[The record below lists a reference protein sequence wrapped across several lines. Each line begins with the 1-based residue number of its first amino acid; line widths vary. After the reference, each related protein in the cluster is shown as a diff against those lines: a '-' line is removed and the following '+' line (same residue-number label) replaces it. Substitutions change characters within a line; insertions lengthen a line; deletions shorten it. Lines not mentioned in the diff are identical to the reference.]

1 MPDIFPFLRNQP
13 VFKPEV
19 THAMSVAFEEVCRAL
34 KLNGDAQAR
43 EAMAVRIIALARRGE
58 HDPEGLREQVLK
70 EASGG
75 DRLGANS

>member
-1 MPDIFPFLRNQP
+1 MPDILPFLRNQP
-13 VFKPEV
+13 VFEPEV
-19 THAMSVAFEEVCRAL
+19 THAMSVAFEEICRAL

-58 HDPEGLREQVLK
+58 HDPERLREQVLK

-75 DRLGANS
+75 DRLGATS